1 MKIHTFATYN
11 KLTGSHIAGCTAIVV
26 DVLRASS
33 SIVWA
38 VRNGAEK
45 IIPVSDGGTAAAIAS
60 RLGDCL
66 LAGERNGLRIQGFDL
81 GNSPLEFSRERVRGK
96 TIVMS
101 TSNGTGTIQS
111 VEAAAYVLVGAMINA
126 TAVAK
131 RAVELDRDILI
142 MCAGTEGE
150 FSADDICAAGAIAK
164 AALLETQKAE
174 VCDDLTRVAIMVYEN
189 WKSGK
194 ADLSATDHYSELAAL
209 GFQEDLEFCFTQD
222 ITDQVPEYK
231 DGILR

>member
-1 MKIHTFATYN
+1 MKIQTFATCN
-11 KLTGSHIAGCTAIVV
+11 KLTASHITGCTAIVV

-45 IIPVSDGGTAAAIAS
+45 IIPVSDGGAAAAIAS
-60 RLGDCL
+60 RLGGCL
-66 LAGERNGLRIQGFDL
+66 LAGELNGIRIQGFDL
-81 GNSPLEFSRERVRGK
+81 GNSPLEFSRERVRDK

-101 TSNGTGTIQS
+101 TSNGTGTFQS
-111 VEAAAYVLVGAMINA
+111 VEAAAHVLVGAIINA

-164 AALLETQKAE
+164 AVLLVAADAE
-174 VCDDLTRVAIMVYEN
+174 ICDDLTRVAMMVYED

-194 ADLSATDHYSELAAL
+194 ADLSATKHYSELAAL
-209 GFQEDLEFCFTQD
+209 GFQEDLDFCFTQD
-222 ITDQVPEYK
+222 LTDQVPQYK